1 MSKVLDRHTHT
12 QEKWSETLT
21 ALKKARKEDIKIKRL
36 TNHSAGIESSLME
49 RSQNFHYDD
58 YGTPA
63 ASTIGPSHTC
73 LNLKKP
79 RSPADFVRRKNAYY
93 QNVRQS
99 DVYFDPMWSNKSS
112 ALFAT
117 VPTKRGQ
124 RRAASVQTLDKVE
137 TKANEST
144 LDSMERDI
152 SPLAKDVVVVEE
164 LQLHK
169 KNMLPNGFFA
179 SKLNKKSMFL
189 PALKDA
195 QTKKG
200 GLPY

>member
-1 MSKVLDRHTHT
+1 MR
-12 QEKWSETLT
+12 
-21 ALKKARKEDIKIKRL
+21 
-36 TNHSAGIESSLME
+36 
-49 RSQNFHYDD
+49 Y
-58 YGTPA
+58 
-63 ASTIGPSHTC
+63 
-73 LNLKKP
+73 
-79 RSPADFVRRKNAYY
+79 
-93 QNVRQS
+93 S

-117 VPTKRGQ
+117 VPTKRDQ
-124 RRAASVQTLDKVE
+124 RRAGSVQLLDKVE
-137 TKANEST
+137 NGTKANEST

-169 KNMLPNGFFA
+169 KNMLPNALFH

-200 GLPY
+200 GHPY